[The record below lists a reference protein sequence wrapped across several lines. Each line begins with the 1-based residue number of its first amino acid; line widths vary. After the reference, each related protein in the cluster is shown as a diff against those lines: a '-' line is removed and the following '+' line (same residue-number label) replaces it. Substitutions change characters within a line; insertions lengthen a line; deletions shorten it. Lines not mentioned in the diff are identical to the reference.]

1 MNVKIKKLHPDAIV
15 PTYGTEGAACFDLY
29 AGCWIARG
37 IAPDDDETIHTGL
50 AFEIPKDHVMLI
62 FPRSGLAAKYGINLL
77 NCTGVIDS
85 DYRGEVMIMLRN
97 NAEDYF
103 VVEKGDRIA
112 QAMILPVQ
120 QVSFE
125 VVDELSDTQRG
136 AGGFG
141 STGK

>member
-1 MNVKIKKLHPDAIV
+1 MNIKIKKLHPDAIV
-15 PTYGTEGAACFDLY
+15 PTYGTQGAACFDLY
-29 AGCWIARG
+29 ACCWKDRRIE
-37 IAPDDDETIHTGL
+37 PDDDETIHTGL

-97 NAEDYF
+97 NGSDEF
-103 VVEKGDRIA
+103 CIEKSQRIA

-120 QVSFE
+120 QVAFE

-141 STGK
+141 STGR